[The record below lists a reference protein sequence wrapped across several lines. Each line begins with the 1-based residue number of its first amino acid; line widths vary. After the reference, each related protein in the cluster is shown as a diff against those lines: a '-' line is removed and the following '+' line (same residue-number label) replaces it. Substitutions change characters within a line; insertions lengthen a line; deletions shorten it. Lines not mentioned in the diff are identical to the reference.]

1 MSRNPLLLLLALLPT
16 ISVQADDEAVGR
28 EKFKVYCMSC
38 HQFDMGPQMVAPP
51 IFAVKNH
58 YLQVHPEKGDFVRS
72 VKTWVPAPAIEKS
85 LMPGAVK
92 RFNLM
97 PPLTLPEEDL
107 EAIAT
112 FLYEANLREP
122 DWYQEHYRQEHGAY
136 PSSSQ

>member
-1 MSRNPLLLLLALLPT
+1 MPRTPFLLLFALLST
-16 ISVQADDEAVGR
+16 ISVQAEDVAVGR

-38 HQFDMGPQMVAPP
+38 HQFEMGPQMVAPP

-58 YLQVHPEKGDFVRS
+58 YLQVHPEKVDFVRS
-72 VKTWVPAPAIEKS
+72 VKTWVPAPTIEKS
-85 LMPGAVK
+85 LMPGAVR

-97 PPLTLPEEDL
+97 PPLALPEEDL

-122 DWYQEHYRQEHGAY
+122 GWYHEHYRQEHGAY
-136 PSSSQ
+136 PSTSQ